1 MKNILKRIL
10 VFSIVL
16 LLSVSNTDCIEV
28 VNAITVH
35 TKNTDIEI
43 YNVKEKEEIV
53 SNSIIDLYNNDTN
66 NKEFEEYKKEQAKI
80 EMQAYREEKAKQKR
94 IAYKTQ
100 IVNFAKQ
107 FVGNPYVSGGTSLT
121 SGADCSGFVQTVYA
135 TFGIKL
141 PRTTPEQALVG
152 TSVSIDNIEVGDIV
166 SYGYNGLA
174 THSAIYIGDGMIVH
188 SSTPEMG
195 IRIDKINIMPILTIR
210 RVI

>member
-53 SNSIIDLYNNDTN
+53 SYSIIDLYNNDTN